1 MGQSSTA
8 GDPEAG
14 LTVVELSVTLAVLS
28 VAMVMVFSVLDV
40 VQRGVVKV
48 ESRSRGLDEARLAAS
63 QIDRQIRSGN
73 VLYTPESSG
82 MSLRVYTQANGVQ
95 KCVQWQVVGRQ
106 LQWRSWTTTW
116 VTDGNVSAWRVVA
129 DDVANATVVPPVP
142 LFSLDTSQ
150 PEFGQRVMRIS
161 ILANDDE
168 RAGRPARVD
177 LSVTGRN
184 TQSGYSGAV
193 CNDVP
198 PL

>member
-1 MGQSSTA
+1 M
-8 GDPEAG
+8 
-14 LTVVELSVTLAVLS
+14 ELSVTMAVLS
-28 VAMVMVFSVLDV
+28 VAMVMVLSVLDV
-40 VQRGVVKV
+40 VQRGVVQV
-48 ESRSRGLDEARLAAS
+48 ESRSRGVDEARLAVR

-82 MSLRVYTQANGVQ
+82 MALRVYTQANGVQ
-95 KCVQWQVVGRQ
+95 KCVQWRVVGRQ
-106 LQWRSWTTTW
+106 LQWRSWATTW
-116 VTDGNVSAWRVVA
+116 LTDGNVSPWRVVA

-142 LFSLDTSQ
+142 MFSLDTSQ

-161 ILANDDE
+161 ILAIDDE

>member
-1 MGQSSTA
+1 MGQSSTT

-116 VTDGNVSAWRVVA
+116 VTDGNVSGWRVVA